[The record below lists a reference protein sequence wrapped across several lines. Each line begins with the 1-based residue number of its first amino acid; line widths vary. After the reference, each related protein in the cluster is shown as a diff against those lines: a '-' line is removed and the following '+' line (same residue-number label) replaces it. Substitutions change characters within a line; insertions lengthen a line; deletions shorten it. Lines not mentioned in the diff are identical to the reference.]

1 MSLQP
6 KPDLLKAGVQQ
17 LRKWW
22 ALFLVLGIAMMLLGL
37 VAIGMQF
44 VATITTVLVL
54 GILLLAAGVVQ
65 IANAVLGRGWRPFF
79 LHLMAG
85 VLDLIVGGLMI
96 ERPLMAAEALT
107 LILAVSFVAGGS
119 LRILYVVMERFPGW
133 PWVLVNG
140 IITLL
145 LGILIWRQWPAS
157 TLWVIGLLVGIELVF
172 SGWTWVMLAVAV
184 RSAAPGPHPLESQP
198 PASVP
203 AGRS

>member
-1 MSLQP
+1 MSWQP
-6 KPDLLKAGVQQ
+6 EPDLLRVREQQ

-22 ALFLVLGIAMMLLGL
+22 GLFLALGIAMMVLGL
-37 VAIGMQF
+37 AAIGMQF

-65 IANAVLGRGWRPFF
+65 IANAILARGWRPFF

-96 ERPLMAAEALT
+96 ERPLMAAEVLT

-119 LRILYVVMERFPGW
+119 LRIAYVLLERFAGW

-140 IITLL
+140 IIALL
-145 LGILIWRQWPAS
+145 LGLLIWRQWPTS

-172 SGWTWVMLAVAV
+172 SGWTWVMMAVAV
-184 RSAAPGPHPLESQP
+184 RAAVPGPRPLESQP

-203 AGRS
+203 AGMS